1 MTMDEYLARA
11 RALAC
16 MSPLCAKTWNAL
28 QDDIGADV
36 DALLAYAI
44 ASKDTQAAMVLMTM
58 ADD

>member
-1 MTMDEYLARA
+1 MNDIYLARA

-16 MSPLCAKTWNAL
+16 MSPLCAKAWNAL

-44 ASKDTQAAMVLMTM
+44 AANDTQAAMVLMTM